1 MQTYCRICEA
11 ACGLQADID
20 VEDGRV
26 RLRPDRDHPTSRGYA
41 CAKGTRFGEVADHS
55 ARVLVPRVHGRDTD
69 WKTAT
74 RFVGSRLREIID
86 RHGPH
91 AVGIYYGNP
100 LAFNALGFVATLGF
114 AKALGTRN
122 VYYAG
127 SQDCANKFA
136 GADIV
141 HGSPVVQ
148 ALPDFG
154 RTQLAVVFGSNPY
167 VSQSSFVHLEGG
179 GPANFGAL
187 VQRGGQVVWV
197 DPRRSESAAKWGEH
211 QPIVPGTDVWLLAA
225 LVKLCADDAPSS
237 SRVQGWPQLRQAVA
251 AIDLDDVATRTGIE
265 RETIETLAARIRR
278 AERATFHMSVGV
290 NMGGFGT
297 LSYVL
302 LQALAWV
309 TGNYDREG
317 GLLVHP
323 LSRAVDWAFRRAH
336 LLDDQRSRVGDFASV
351 MGALP
356 GGILADEILT
366 PGPERIRALLVV
378 AGDPVRSIPGSTRL
392 QEALGSLDLLA
403 CVDMFDNATS
413 RHAHAFLPAASW
425 LERWDVA
432 ISTMTFQQTSL
443 LQATRPAIAPRGQS
457 RTDARIL
464 ADLALA
470 ARLRGSVAWRLARL
484 PLDKWLPAPGYG
496 FRVPV
501 PRPGR
506 WLRRNRLRLWEPRV
520 AEEFRRL
527 AAAPRPARDAF
538 TLIGRRRRLGH
549 NSWLHGGQRD
559 GSSESVAW
567 LRADDLRALGVQE
580 GGQIEICVDERRLRI
595 PAQAH
600 EGLAPRTVVVPH
612 GLPELNVN
620 ELLGAG
626 PDAIERVSG
635 QLTMTGIAASVSAAR

>member
-11 ACGLQADID
+11 ACGLRAEVDT
-20 VEDGRV
+20 EGHV

-41 CAKGTRFGEVADHS
+41 CAKGTRFGEVADHP
-55 ARVLVPRVHGRDTD
+55 ARVLEPRIEGRSTD
-69 WKTAT
+69 WSTAT
-74 RFVGSRLREIID
+74 AFVGDRLRQIID

-187 VQRGGQVVWV
+187 VERGGEVIWV

-225 LVKLCADDAPSS
+225 LVQLCIDAAPTSAQ
-237 SRVQGWPQLRQAVA
+237 VEGVAQLRTALQRV
-251 AIDLDDVATRTGIE
+251 DLDDVAARTGIE
-265 RETIETLAARIRR
+265 RPRIEALAARIRR

-323 LSRAVDWAFRRAH
+323 LSRVVDWAFRRAR
-336 LLDDQRSRVGDFASV
+336 LLDGHRSRVGDFPAV
-351 MGALP
+351 LGALP

-366 PGPERIRALLVV
+366 EGPDRIRALVVV
-378 AGDPVRSIPGSTRL
+378 AGDPVRSIPGSRRL
-392 QEALGSLDLLA
+392 ARALPSLELLA

-425 LERWDVA
+425 LERWDLA

-443 LQATRPAIAPRGQS
+443 LQATRPTIAPRGQA
-457 RTDARIL
+457 RPDARIL

-470 ARLRGSVAWRLARL
+470 AKLRGGAVWRLGRL
-484 PLDKWLPAPGYG
+484 PLDRLLPALGYG

-506 WLRRNRLRLWEPRV
+506 WLRRNRLRFWDERV
-520 AEEFRRL
+520 AEELRRL
-527 AAAPRPARDAF
+527 AESPLPEADRF

-559 GSSESVAW
+559 GSSESFAW
-567 LRADDLRALGVQE
+567 LGPDDLRALGVADGDE
-580 GGQIEICVDERRLRI
+580 IEIRVDDRRLRI
-595 PAQAH
+595 AAQAR
-600 EGLAPRTVVVPH
+600 EGIAPRTVVVPH
-612 GLPELNVN
+612 GLPELNIN
-620 ELLGAG
+620 ELIGAG
-626 PDAIERVSG
+626 PQAVERVSG
-635 QLTMTGIAASVSAAR
+635 QLTMTGIAASVAAAR